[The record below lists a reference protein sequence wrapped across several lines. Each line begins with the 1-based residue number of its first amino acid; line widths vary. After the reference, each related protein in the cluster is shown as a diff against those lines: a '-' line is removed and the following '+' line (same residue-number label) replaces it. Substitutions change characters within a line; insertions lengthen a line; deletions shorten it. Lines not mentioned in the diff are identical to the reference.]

1 MLFVG
6 TAHYLYLVQGAQQ
19 VKREAKQMASNYKGP
34 LDYIDVATRIVEFRE
49 KYPTGSLQQLDLK
62 FVFVNGKDW
71 VVYTAAAYRTPD
83 DIRPG
88 VGTAW
93 EPIPGPT
100 SFTRDSEVQN
110 AETAAWGRAMVA
122 ALAVDTKKGI
132 ASSEEVRNRSEK
144 TTDKPV
150 VKYTDEQVTLATDA
164 IGLLEVVTTVDEL
177 RNFYTGANEAGI
189 LHIAVNG
196 TTLNAAIGA
205 KKKALEIK

>member
-1 MLFVG
+1 
-6 TAHYLYLVQGAQQ
+6 
-19 VKREAKQMASNYKGP
+19 
-34 LDYIDVATRIVEFRE
+34 
-49 KYPTGSLQQLDLK
+49 
-62 FVFVNGKDW
+62 
-71 VVYTAAAYRTPD
+71 
-83 DIRPG
+83 
-88 VGTAW
+88 
-93 EPIPGPT
+93 
-100 SFTRDSEVQN
+100 
-110 AETAAWGRAMVA
+110 MVA